1 MVSPIMNL
9 NQVVLRA
16 INGFASGE
24 TKDEAVNT
32 VTQFVKDNY
41 FETVKLADIG
51 MMSATQANQMHE
63 KNGFEVCIND
73 GKFQGFKIGQFR
85 KAGQVRIDA
94 S

>member
-9 NQVVLRA
+9 NQIVLRA

-41 FETVKLADIG
+41 FETVKLSDIG
-51 MMSATQANQMHE
+51 MMSAKQANQMHE
-63 KNGFEVCIND
+63 KSGFEVCIND
-73 GKFQGFKIGQFR
+73 GKFYGFKIGQF
-85 KAGQVRIDA
+85 KKSDKVRSDA
-94 S
+94 L